1 MNTKDAEG
9 TYAGGKW
16 DDNTGFG
23 AESYWD
29 SNSVAWM
36 WKRGLGCEIV
46 NFTGDGVQGRD
57 IAHGLGVAPNMMWL
71 KNRTR
76 TLGGGADWMVYVSG
90 ITHLSVYG
98 SDPDNYGNNPP
109 TLELNT
115 TDQANFS
122 MSGTWDHTH
131 PTSTHFRV
139 GDTYNTNQNGESI
152 MAILFASIDKI
163 SKIGNYSG
171 NGSSGQTISTGFQPR
186 FLMIRRVD
194 TASNWLILDTTRG
207 WGSGDD
213 KYMLLN
219 GSGAQGDYEVGAP
232 VSNGF
237 TLVGDNDYNQNTKQ
251 YIYYAHA

>member
-1 MNTKDAEG
+1 MLE
-9 TYAGGKW
+9 
-16 DDNTGFG
+16 
-23 AESYWD
+23 
-29 SNSVAWM
+29 
-36 WKRGLGCEIV
+36 
-46 NFTGDGVQGRD
+46 
-57 IAHGLGVAPNMMWL
+57 L
-71 KNRTR
+71 KNQKAAVPIVWFAGLFWSLGPYVVRNIDAANTVPWQYLFTR
-76 TLGGGADWMVYVSG
+76 G
-90 ITHLSVYG
+90 IVIFLLLNCFLYFEEGIKFYKIQIKHKNLFLIQKHEKNPTKLSFLYP
-98 SDPDNYGNNPP
+98 SN
-109 TLELNT
+109 
-115 TDQANFS
+115 
-122 MSGTWDHTH
+122 W
-131 PTSTHFRV
+131 